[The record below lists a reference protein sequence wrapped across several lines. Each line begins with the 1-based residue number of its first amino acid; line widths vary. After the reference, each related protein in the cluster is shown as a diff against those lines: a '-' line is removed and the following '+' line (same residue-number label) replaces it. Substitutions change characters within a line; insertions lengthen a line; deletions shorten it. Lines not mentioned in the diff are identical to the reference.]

1 MSDPTW
7 SFSQTFS
14 AQFQTSRT
22 ELESR
27 VDSAK
32 STKVTADALQ
42 TLSVDLAK
50 LTKTL
55 ADATGSLP
63 SYDQRQY
70 ELQLKGLENS
80 LEALRTL
87 IPKSK
92 FAFKRKP
99 AVPSAT
105 PVPIPTPTAV
115 PEISPPESASLST
128 NLALSSHSLRYL
140 SKDSLPPTSEAS
152 DLTISDLNKCI
163 VNLLPSTQ
171 EGGHLRISA
180 VHIRNLTDTVLI
192 LPPIQGSVLIH
203 DLKRCVLVVGCHQF
217 RMHTST
223 NVDVYLSI
231 PSNPIIEHC
240 SQIRFT
246 AYPATL
252 QVAGDPY
259 VCFMFF
265 SFSLKL
271 NDTQPDALSI
281 QDFSHIKS
289 TPSPH
294 WSRLSTETH
303 IVKWPVDIV
312 PTSDNEVAEALNE
325 LLPS

>member
-1 MSDPTW
+1 MSDPAW

-14 AQFQTSRT
+14 AQFQASRT

-27 VDSAK
+27 VESAK
-32 STKVTADALQ
+32 STKITADALQ

-70 ELQLKGLENS
+70 ELQLKGLEKS
-80 LEALRTL
+80 LEELRAL

-92 FAFKRKP
+92 FAFKRKAP
-99 AVPSAT
+99 APPTT
-105 PVPIPTPTAV
+105 PVPAPTAV
-115 PEISPPESASLST
+115 PEASSTTQPKSVSIST
-128 NLALSSHSLRYL
+128 NLALFSHLLRYL
-140 SKDSLPPTSEAS
+140 TKDSLPPTFEAS

-163 VNLLPSTQ
+163 LNLLPSNDSLP
-171 EGGHLRISA
+171 ESSYLKISA
-180 VHIRNLTDTVLI
+180 LHIRNLTDTILI
-192 LPPIQGSVLIH
+192 LPPIRGSVLIH

-223 NVDVYLSI
+223 NVNVYLSI
-231 PSNPIIEHC
+231 PSTPVIEHC
-240 SQIRFT
+240 SKIRF
-246 AYPATL
+246 APYPVTL
-252 QVAGDPY
+252 QMSGHPY
-259 VCFMFF
+259 P
-265 SFSLKL
+265 S
-271 NDTQPDALSI
+271 ALSI

-294 WSRLSTETH
+294 WSMLSTEAH
-303 IVKWPVDIV
+303 IIKWPVDV
-312 PTSDNEVAEALNE
+312 MTSENEIAESLGV
-325 LLPS
+325 LLPNDL